1 MKLWTIQHRTAYEEM
16 LQTGVLRANSSYI
29 LDEFFRD
36 SYEWMV
42 EQMKKRI
49 GNPPDGVELPVWAWY
64 QWEGNRK
71 RPDMRHHGRSSEK
84 GVPIVLLTIDVPD
97 EKVLLSDFDYWHVVL
112 NDGELIFPY
121 DEKAVY
127 SKEERQKSW
136 ENIFDYQC
144 TFDDKELTTG
154 LSTQATMWEIRDE
167 WVLGVEHFKTR

>member
-1 MKLWTIQHRTAYEEM
+1 MILWTIQHRAAYEEM
-16 LQTGVLRANSSYI
+16 LQIGVLRANSAYI
-29 LDEFFRD
+29 FEEFFRD
-36 SYEWMV
+36 SYDWMV

-49 GNPPDGVELPVWAWY
+49 GNPPEGVDLPIWAWY

-71 RPDMRHHGRSSEK
+71 RPDMRHHGRSSDK

-97 EKVLLSDFDYWHVVL
+97 DKVLLSDFDYWHVVL

-121 DEKAVY
+121 DENAVY

-144 TFDDKELTTG
+144 SFDEERTIG
-154 LSTQATMWEIRDE
+154 LSTQATMWEIKAE
-167 WVLGVEHFKTR
+167 WVLKVEHFKTR